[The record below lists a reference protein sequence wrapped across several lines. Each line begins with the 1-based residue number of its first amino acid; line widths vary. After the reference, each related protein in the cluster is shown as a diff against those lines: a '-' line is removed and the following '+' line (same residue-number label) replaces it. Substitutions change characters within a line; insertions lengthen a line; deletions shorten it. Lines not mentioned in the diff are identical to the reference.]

1 MIKNKQKKINVI
13 YLLPAL
19 KGASGGAKVIYNQ
32 SSILNSLKNN
42 LSSKILHLKK
52 NKYYK
57 LKLSLQKKLKL
68 SGQNYS
74 GWDGKQMAAAKNF
87 SPSNFWVDKNISN
100 KNDINFDKDSD
111 FIILP
116 EIWSHFAVDLNL
128 ISKKIKY
135 SIFVQGF
142 YHMNSTSNF
151 EKIKKAYENS
161 EFIMTDSKYSI
172 QYILNMFPKCKN
184 KIIRLN
190 FSIDSKKFKKRTK
203 KNLITYMPRKLQNHS
218 ILLNFYI
225 KNILPK
231 KWKIIPLVNLNEVEL
246 NKKLSESKI
255 FLSFSNLEGI
265 GMPPIE
271 AALAGN
277 IVIGYIGGGGSEYW
291 KKPIFNKVE
300 HGEIKSFGDL
310 IIKSI
315 KNYNKSWITKTKTE
329 RIKLS
334 NQYSVKKEISSIR
347 LLEKKIKNC
356 LNNKFILKKNR

>member
-1 MIKNKQKKINVI
+1 MINKKLKKINVI

-32 SSILNSLKNN
+32 SSIINSLKNN
-42 LSSKILHLKK
+42 TFSKILHLKK

-57 LKLSLQKKLKL
+57 LKLSLQKKFKL
-68 SGQNYS
+68 NVQNYA
-74 GWDGKQMAAAKNF
+74 GWDGNQMAAAKNF
-87 SPSNFWVDKNISN
+87 LPSNHWIKKDIKS
-100 KNDINFDKDSD
+100 KNDINFEKNND

-151 EKIKKAYENS
+151 QKIKKAYENA

-184 KIIRLN
+184 KIIRIS
-190 FSIDSKKFKKRTK
+190 FSIDSNKFKKRAK
-203 KNLITYMPRKLQNHS
+203 KNLITFMPRKLQEHS

-225 KNILPK
+225 RNILPK
-231 KWKIIPLVNLNEVEL
+231 KWKIFPLANLKEIEL

-277 IVIGYIGGGGSEYW
+277 IVIGYTGGGGSEYW

-300 HGEIKSFGDL
+300 HGEIKRFGDL
-310 IIKSI
+310 IIKSV
-315 KNYNKSWITKTKTE
+315 KNYNKNWISNTKNE
-329 RIKLS
+329 RLKLS
-334 NQYSVKKEISSIR
+334 NQYSLKKEVNSIKF
-347 LLEKKIKNC
+347 LEKKIRK
-356 LNNKFILKKNR
+356 LF